1 MLELETD
8 ASNDFLSRS
17 VDPGILDVAPGW
29 SVSEKLWDGSLR
41 IRLEPPPET
50 QVGQE
55 IPLKIAF
62 MSDAPPEVKDVLEV
76 EGRLVVDPP
85 AIRPPA
91 PPPPPPRPKVAP
103 PDIRE
108 VRRDSWSDHSFD
120 ERSIASVDKADG
132 VTIVFVNMDS
142 RGLTSYLRAEL
153 PRRSELEEM
162 YKLAVAPTAI
172 SLERAVSDEEITR
185 EQADKALAAVGD
197 VLLPAVDFAAKV
209 ALEVE

>member
-1 MLELETD
+1 M
-8 ASNDFLSRS
+8 
-17 VDPGILDVAPGW
+17 
-29 SVSEKLWDGSLR
+29 
-41 IRLEPPPET
+41 
-50 QVGQE
+50 
-55 IPLKIAF
+55 
-62 MSDAPPEVKDVLEV
+62 
-76 EGRLVVDPP
+76 
-85 AIRPPA
+85 
-91 PPPPPPRPKVAP
+91 
-103 PDIRE
+103 
-108 VRRDSWSDHSFD
+108 
-120 ERSIASVDKADG
+120 
-132 VTIVFVNMDS
+132 TIVFVNMDS